1 MALAM
6 FCFAI
11 VDTIAKVLTDSF
23 HPLQVVW
30 MRQLGLAAGI
40 IIYFLLKGTRD
51 LKSSEP
57 HLQIFRG
64 IAAALSATLFIFGI
78 AHVAITDAAAI
89 TFVAP
94 LFVTVLGATILGEA
108 VGIRRWIAVCVGFL
122 GTLVIVRPGFES
134 FHPAHL
140 LIFIAAFLFAVRQII
155 SRYLS
160 DSDKTATTVAYTAL
174 VSFCILGI
182 FQPIVWNSPSS
193 SLHIGLIILMAILGG
208 SGEFFVIKSLELAS
222 SVTVAPMHYTL
233 IIWTSLYG
241 YLIFDQIPDGFFW
254 VGAGL
259 IMMSGLYILGR
270 EKRKKQ
276 I

>member
-51 LKSSEP
+51 LKSSKP

-94 LFVTVLGATILGEA
+94 LFVTILGATILGEA

-140 LIFIAAFLFAVRQII
+140 LVFIAAFLFAVRQII

-160 DSDKTATTVAYTAL
+160 DSDKTATTVAYTSL
-174 VSFCILGI
+174 VSFCILVDWLGQKSPIWDSHCTQNVRFRRMRTGI
-182 FQPIVWNSPSS
+182 SFTLSLADRLRLQAIVAAPR
-193 SLHIGLIILMAILGG
+193 SLQKHVWRARIIL
-208 SGEFFVIKSLELAS
+208 
-222 SVTVAPMHYTL
+222 
-233 IIWTSLYG
+233 
-241 YLIFDQIPDGFFW
+241 
-254 VGAGL
+254 
-259 IMMSGLYILGR
+259 
-270 EKRKKQ
+270 
-276 I
+276 